1 MSKTEQRNPHS
12 THIDKMTALEM
23 AEVMQ
28 QENVNAALAVGEVLP
43 QIAESIEEI
52 GNRLN
57 QGGRLF
63 YTGCG
68 TSGRLGVLD
77 ASECPPT
84 YGVPV
89 EMVVGIIAGGDIALR
104 NSTEGAE
111 DDAAAGRGD
120 LVAHNL
126 TALDTVVGL
135 SVAGNAAYVV
145 GALEYAK
152 EVGALAIAIACN
164 EDCKINRIA
173 DIAITPDTGAE
184 VITGSTRMKAGTAQ
198 KMILN
203 MLSTGAMVKYGRVY
217 ENFMV
222 HVKPV
227 NIKLRARCISI
238 VQQILN
244 CSVEEAEQRLEANNW
259 EIRDAVEPPKNR

>member
-1 MSKTEQRNPHS
+1 MSKTEQRNPNT
-12 THIDKMTALEM
+12 THIDKMTSLEM

-28 QENVNAALAVGEVLP
+28 QENLNAALAVGKAVP
-43 QIAESIEEI
+43 QIAEAIEEMGKRI
-52 GNRLN
+52 N
-57 QGGRLF
+57 QGGRIF

-84 YGVPV
+84 YGVPA
-89 EMVVGIIAGGDIALR
+89 EMVVGIIAGGDGALR
-104 NSTEGAE
+104 KSAEGAE
-111 DDAAAGRGD
+111 DDAVAGRAD
-120 LVAHNL
+120 LAAYNI
-126 TALDTVVGL
+126 TPLDSVVGL

-145 GALEYAK
+145 AALEYAK
-152 EVGALAIAIACN
+152 EIGALAVAIACN
-164 EDCKINRIA
+164 EDCKINKIA

-184 VITGSTRMKAGTAQ
+184 VVTGSTRMKAGTAQ

-203 MLSTGAMVKYGRVY
+203 MLSTGVMIKYGRVY

-238 VQQILN
+238 VQQIVG
-244 CSVEEAEQRLEANNW
+244 CSIEEAEQRLEANNW
-259 EIRDAVEPPKNR
+259 EIRDAVEKSL